1 MSPITGRL
9 FNIQRNST
17 EDGPGIRTTVFLK
30 GCPMRCLW
38 CQNPEGKKSTPE
50 LVWYKVR
57 CIGASDCLRAC
68 PQHALKL
75 TPDGMLVD
83 RTLCDAC
90 GKCAEVCPAKALEV
104 LGKQYTVDEVVEIV
118 VRDKIFYEKSGGG
131 MTLSGGEPSMQAA
144 FCLALMQAVGDEGIH
159 IAMETC
165 LGTNWEVLR
174 PLVESADLILLDLKL
189 MDEAKHR
196 EYTGVPLELVLANA
210 RRVAELGKEIWVRTP
225 IIPGYTDSESNVRR
239 ISRFILEHLPT
250 VTRYDLLAFNK
261 LCVPKYARLGLPWQ
275 LEGVDMVTTKTMDTL
290 SAVARAEGLGNV
302 RWSGM
307 TKPDE

>member
-1 MSPITGRL
+1 MASL
-9 FNIQRNST
+9 
-17 EDGPGIRTTVFLK
+17 
-30 GCPMRCLW
+30 RCRQL
-38 CQNPEGKKSTPE
+38 S
-50 LVWYKVR
+50 
-57 CIGASDCLRAC
+57 AC
-68 PQHALKL
+68 A
-75 TPDGMLVD
+75 
-83 RTLCDAC
+83 
-90 GKCAEVCPAKALEV
+90 
-104 LGKQYTVDEVVEIV
+104 
-118 VRDKIFYEKSGGG
+118 
-131 MTLSGGEPSMQAA
+131 
-144 FCLALMQAVGDEGIH
+144 MQAVGDEGIH